1 MDKFSQLEQLKKLLD
16 SGALTESE
24 YYAQKEKIL
33 NAPEIEEKNL
43 HWGTDERNFSV
54 FMHLSQYSSFVV
66 PFAGMILPIV
76 MWSTE
81 RTKSPF
87 IDQVG
92 VHIVN
97 WIISSIIYGIIF
109 GVLCFAIVGIP
120 LLIALVIVM
129 LIYPAIGAIKAGNG
143 EAWRPPFTINFL
155 STLQ

>member
-1 MDKFSQLEQLKKLLD
+1 MDKFSQLEQLKKLFD

-33 NAPEIEEKNL
+33 NSPEVEEKTL
-43 HWGTDERNFSV
+43 HWGTDERTFCLM
-54 FMHLSQYSSFVV
+54 MHLSQYSSFII
-66 PFAGMILPIV
+66 PFAGMVLPIV

-92 VHIVN
+92 VHLVN
-97 WIISSIIYGIIF
+97 WIISSFIYAIIF
-109 GVLCFAIVGIP
+109 GILCFAIVGIP

-129 LIYPAIGAIKAGNG
+129 LIYPAIGAINAGNG
-143 EAWRPPFTINFL
+143 EAWRPPFTMAFI
-155 STLQ
+155 STLK